1 MPRLTKQATRAK
13 IREAVVAEATEKGIS
28 ATSVG
33 GVVQRANI
41 SAGTIYVHFD
51 NKEDMLQKIYLE
63 IKAEFHELMMHA
75 AQQTDDSKMI
85 REMWF
90 SLFQS
95 VSAHPKDFLFV
106 EYAGAAKILTE
117 EQGNQVS
124 QMEQEIRGLLER
136 AKASGC
142 VADLPTNVISV
153 LLIAPAM
160 QLARSAVL
168 KDTPIPQETVKLT
181 FDRVWLS
188 ISGNTAPT
196 P

>member
-13 IREAVVAEATEKGIS
+13 IREAVVAEATENGIS

-63 IKAEFHELMMHA
+63 IKTEFHELMMHA
-75 AQQTDDSKMI
+75 AKQTDDSEMI

-90 SLFQS
+90 SLFQF
-95 VSAHPKDFLFV
+95 VSDHPKDFLFV

-117 EQGNQVS
+117 EQGKQVLKM
-124 QMEQEIRGLLER
+124 QQEISGLLER
-136 AKASGC
+136 AKASGS

-168 KDTPIPQETVKLT
+168 KDTPVPQETVELT

-188 ISGNTAPT
+188 ISGNTALT